1 MSRGTPTL
9 SRKYDTE
16 AQTGAPGKASLSEA
30 ELMPAWR
37 ALAAASGPSRSA
49 PATCLKPT
57 IITSSSAHSLIYQ
70 LQPTGSRSQT
80 LQVVNCHRRKTKFYH
95 GRCTSGMSPVKGG
108 HERVAMGSAQGTLC
122 ELYRHATLANAH
134 MQTDSAYIL

>member
-49 PATCLKPT
+49 PATCLKPA

-80 LQVVNCHRRKTKFYH
+80 LQVVNCHRGKTKFYN
-95 GRCTSGMSPVKGG
+95 GRCTSGMSPAKGVTKG
-108 HERVAMGSAQGTLC
+108 LQWAVHRGLC
-122 ELYRHATLANAH
+122 VSYIGMRHLPMLTCK
-134 MQTDSAYIL
+134 QDSAYIS